1 MQSGKTRKKE
11 RVSRG
16 EDSVKVAVRVRPF
29 SQRELESNAKL
40 CVQMDGNIT
49 TMLGEWLRSD
59 SSYHIAR
66 MASHDQLVQHTNM
79 HIPTV

>member
-1 MQSGKTRKKE
+1 MAHLAAWGALVGECLLLSKILVLPPSLSVQSGKTRKKE

-49 TMLGEWLRSD
+49 TMLGE
-59 SSYHIAR
+59 
-66 MASHDQLVQHTNM
+66 
-79 HIPTV
+79 